1 MMIQR
6 LRDELQIGAPVGD
19 QHDIRAQASRMR
31 LHQHNCAGQA
41 ARQPSITEAYEQ
53 NGQFSPLMQSKA

>member
-1 MMIQR
+1 MMIRR
-6 LRDELQIGAPVGD
+6 LRDELQTGAPVGD

-41 ARQPSITEAYEQ
+41 ARKPSITEAYE
-53 NGQFSPLMQSKA
+53 